1 MRMVSMG
8 MGGCGLAIGPAFR
21 VERRF
26 DRDAF
31 AAERCN
37 QRFQR
42 MVAPQ
47 PNAIGKQLD
56 CDVTVAE
63 NPGEPRQRRRIGSPY
78 FEQRL
83 RLGQHFDEPAVVE
96 FERVA
101 HAQMF
106 PLGERKHKRQTFDG
120 DPLGANFPALR
131 LSSPQ
136 GPVVRRPTVAVV

>member
-1 MRMVSMG
+1 MAFLACVRARTMVVTGPSRSIVVVMRSSGSLMLVFGRAARMWMPMRMVSMG

-56 CDVTVAE
+56 SD
-63 NPGEPRQRRRIGSPY
+63 
-78 FEQRL
+78 
-83 RLGQHFDEPAVVE
+83 
-96 FERVA
+96 
-101 HAQMF
+101 
-106 PLGERKHKRQTFDG
+106 
-120 DPLGANFPALR
+120 
-131 LSSPQ
+131 
-136 GPVVRRPTVAVV
+136 